1 MVIDHKLSSRVRLFS
16 WGEDGSLALNGHRS
30 GDIVTMKT
38 PYAIGVLLLT
48 IRFAP
53 LFPIGLIKTESES

>member
-1 MVIDHKLSSRVRLFS
+1 MVIDHKRSSRVRLFS
-16 WGEDGSLALNGHRS
+16 WGEGGSLALNGHRS

-38 PYAIGVLLLT
+38 HAIGVLLLT

>member
-16 WGEDGSLALNGHRS
+16 WGEGGSLALNGHRS

-38 PYAIGVLLLT
+38 HAIGVLLELLELSDL
-48 IRFAP
+48 RPFF
-53 LFPIGLIKTESES
+53 LLG